1 MAGVRLKRA
10 LSCAVAVSSAA
21 AAVLLAPVTSAASC
35 PDVEMIFARGRL
47 EPPGAGIIGNQLV
60 SELRSRVNKNIGLYA
75 VNYPADT
82 QVDIGA
88 NDMSQRIQYDLNNC
102 PQTRLVLGGYSLG
115 AAATDMVLALPI
127 PIFGFKTLLPANA
140 DSHIAAVALFGNGI
154 QWVGP
159 ISDFNPVFKDRT
171 IELCHAADPICNPAD
186 PDTWANNWPDHLAN
200 AYQKAGMID
209 QAADFAAARL

>member
-115 AAATDMVLALPI
+115 AAATDMVLALRSEAPYPI
-127 PIFGFKTLLPANA
+127 VPGQTMGQALIRQPLE
-140 DSHIAAVALFGNGI
+140 HAVNRDAIDVMQSIKLG
-154 QWVGP
+154 
-159 ISDFNPVFKDRT
+159 
-171 IELCHAADPICNPAD
+171 L
-186 PDTWANNWPDHLAN
+186 HLVMC
-200 AYQKAGMID
+200 Q
-209 QAADFAAARL
+209 RPL